1 MFLRDFAGERMNQ
14 MAKKKN
20 ETFEWI
26 KSLGVALV
34 IVLIVRAFLFTPI
47 LVDGASM
54 NTTLHDQDRM
64 IVSKIGEPERFDI
77 VVFHAN
83 EKQDYIKRVI
93 GLPGDK
99 IEYRD
104 DTLYVNGKA
113 YKEPYLDEQKAQIE
127 GELTRSFK
135 LEDTAVGQAAVPE
148 GHLFVMGDNRRNS
161 TDSRM
166 IGAVPIDQVVGT
178 TNVVFYP
185 FKDMK
190 IIKNK

>member
-1 MFLRDFAGERMNQ
+1 MFLRDLAGERMNK

-34 IVLIVRAFLFTPI
+34 IVFIVRAFLFTPI

-99 IEYRD
+99 IEYKN

-113 YKEPYLDEQKAQIE
+113 YEEPYLDEQKEKID
-127 GELTRSFK
+127 GDLTMSFK
-135 LEDTAVGQAAVPE
+135 LENTAVGQATVPE

-166 IGAVPIDQVVGT
+166 IGAVPIENVVGT

-185 FKDMK
+185 LKDMR
-190 IIKNK
+190 IIENE

>member
-1 MFLRDFAGERMNQ
+1 MV
-14 MAKKKN
+14 KKKY

-26 KSLGVALV
+26 KSFVVALIIMFV
-34 IVLIVRAFLFTPI
+34 VRTFLFTPI

-54 NTTLHDQDRM
+54 NTTLQDQDRM
-64 IVSKIGEPERFDI
+64 IVSKLGEPKRFDI

-93 GLPGDK
+93 GLPGEK
-99 IEYRD
+99 IEYKE

-113 YKEPYLDEQKAQIE
+113 YKEPFLDEQKENIE
-127 GELTRSFK
+127 GDLTKSFK
-135 LEDTAVGQAAVPE
+135 LEDTAVGQSTVPE

-161 TDSRM
+161 KDSRM
-166 IGAVPIDQVVGT
+166 IGAVPIDEIVGT

-185 FKDMK
+185 LEDMK
-190 IIKNK
+190 IIKNE